1 MDCSLVCFSTIYGI
15 FKSKKQGEEISIEGE
30 NWPNSTSYGAYFSN
44 ERDTWDIQI
53 MLSAMA
59 DQNLLGMQILDFNI
73 ERCMS
78 QASKIN
84 IDEKQGQ

>member
-1 MDCSLVCFSTIYGI
+1 
-15 FKSKKQGEEISIEGE
+15 
-30 NWPNSTSYGAYFSN
+30 
-44 ERDTWDIQI
+44 

-84 IDEKQGQ
+84 IDEK